1 MEICTFARPEIAI
14 TLKPEK
20 SNKYTDGDSFSLS
33 TYSNLRILT
42 VKEEKLG
49 CMNNVHMDVRVLPT
63 DVAAERA
70 RNVKLRDL
78 VSCLDSFTRSLG
90 PLENVLA
97 MK

>member
-1 MEICTFARPEIAI
+1 MEICTLGRPEIAV

-33 TYSNLRILT
+33 TYSSLRILG

-49 CMNNVHMDVRVLPT
+49 CRNNVHMDVMVLPA

-70 RNVKLRDL
+70 QNLKLRDL
-78 VSCLDSFTRSLG
+78 VSCLDSFARSLG